1 MDHLDNSTQKSFDVV
16 DVLYR
21 NSYFVV
27 LLLLIIAA
35 VVYKFFASGLNFS
48 EYENIFKV
56 DTNFINSINE
66 YFRTLWLNTK
76 LDNDTIVVDN
86 NGKEGLL
93 DRIVEKMENL
103 DV

>member
-1 MDHLDNSTQKSFDVV
+1 MDHLDNNSFGAFDVI
-16 DVLYR
+16 YR

-27 LLLLIIAA
+27 LLLLIIVA
-35 VVYKFFASGLNFS
+35 VVYKFFASGLNFG
-48 EYENIFKV
+48 EYENIFKL
-56 DTNFINSINE
+56 DTNFINNANE

-76 LDNDTIVVDN
+76 LDNDAIVVDN

-93 DRIVEKMENL
+93 DRIVENMENL

>member
-1 MDHLDNSTQKSFDVV
+1 MDLDNSTKNSFDLFDLV
-16 DVLYR
+16 YR

-35 VVYKFFASGLNFS
+35 VVYKFFASGLNF
-48 EYENIFKV
+48 EQYENIFKA
-56 DTNFINSINE
+56 DTNFINTINE

-76 LDNDTIVVDN
+76 MDNDTIVVDN

>member
-1 MDHLDNSTQKSFDVV
+1 
-16 DVLYR
+16 
-21 NSYFVV
+21 VV

-35 VVYKFFASGLNFS
+35 AVYKFFGSGLNFD

-56 DTNFINSINE
+56 DTNFINTINE

-76 LDNDTIVVDN
+76 MENDAIVVDN
-86 NGKEGLL
+86 NGKDGLL

>member
-1 MDHLDNSTQKSFDVV
+1 MDHLDNSTQNSFDVM
-16 DVLYR
+16 DMLYR

-27 LLLLIIAA
+27 LLLVVIVAF
-35 VVYKFFASGLNFS
+35 VYKFFASGLDFS
-48 EYENIFKV
+48 EYENVLKV
-56 DTNFINSINE
+56 DTNFINTINE

-76 LDNDTIVVDN
+76 MDNDTIVVEN